1 MSIDSHSKE
10 FSPLVS
16 FYFAIAED
24 SKLIF
29 LTSLKFSEN
38 SIGLELSVVKL
49 EYCLEKR
56 FVMDSSELLKFI
68 YGFY

>member
-1 MSIDSHSKE
+1 MSIASHSKE

-49 EYCLEKR
+49 EYCLER
-56 FVMDSSELLKFI
+56 FMMESSELLKFI